1 MVSFRLLADGLF
13 RQTTCHTRVSVWK
26 GAVGCMKILWV
37 KAGKLLPVDA
47 GGKIRSYNILRQ
59 LQKNHDVVLL
69 THYGGTRDL
78 WYEAEIKKRFP
89 RALPIWTAATD
100 STTLARLLYYLYC
113 LPSRAPFAVRKF
125 TDRNAGRRIEELFR
139 EKHFDAAVCD
149 FLSASLTFPPNRW
162 AETVLFQHNVETILW
177 DRMVEN
183 EGNWLKRLIYRL
195 EAAKMRNYERSSI
208 GKFQR
213 VIAVSEQDRAWMS
226 PFMASDKISVV
237 PTGVDLEQYRY
248 SSGTQA
254 ARPLVMFTGT
264 MDFEPN
270 VDGVEYFCREIWPR
284 ILQAVPD
291 ARFRIVGKNPVAA
304 VRRLASET
312 VEVTGTV
319 PSVAEHLQQAWV
331 LVVPLRMGGGT
342 RLKIYEG
349 MAVGR
354 AVVSTSIGAEGL
366 DVHNGKDILLA
377 DEIETFAQAVITL
390 LREPELRK
398 RYEAAAAELVARF
411 DWASVAQRFAEVL
424 AGAAPSSA
432 MSLDSLHVD
441 AVSG

>member
-1 MVSFRLLADGLF
+1 
-13 RQTTCHTRVSVWK
+13 
-26 GAVGCMKILWV
+26 MKILWV

-59 LQKNHDVVLL
+59 LQKKHELALL
-69 THYGGTRDL
+69 THYGGARDP
-78 WYEAEIKKRFP
+78 WYETEIKKHFP
-89 RALPIWTAATD
+89 AAVPVWTAAPD
-100 STTLARLLYYLYC
+100 SSTMARVLHYLYC

-125 TDRNAGRRIEELFR
+125 TDRNTGRQIEQLFQ
-139 EKHFDAAVCD
+139 EKQFDAAVCD
-149 FLSASLTFPPNRW
+149 FLSASLTFPAKRW
-162 AETVLFQHNVETILW
+162 AQTVLFQHNVETVLW
-177 DRMVEN
+177 ERMVEN
-183 EGNWLKRLIYRL
+183 ESNWIKRLVYRF
-195 EAAKMRNYERSSI
+195 EAAKMRSYERSSI

-213 VIAVSEQDRAWMS
+213 VIAVSEQDREFMS
-226 PFMASDKISVV
+226 QFMPSDKISVV
-237 PTGVDLEQYRY
+237 PTGVDLEQYRS
-248 SSGTQA
+248 SSGGQST
-254 ARPLVMFTGT
+254 RPLVMFTGT

-284 ILQAVPD
+284 VLKAVPD

-312 VEVTGTV
+312 IEVTGTV
-319 PSVAEHLQQAWV
+319 PSVAEHLQEAWV

-349 MAVGR
+349 MAMGR

-366 DVHNGKDILLA
+366 DVRNGKDIFLA
-377 DEIETFAQAVITL
+377 DGVETFAQAIITL

-398 RYEAAAAELVARF
+398 RYERAAAELVARF
-411 DWASVAQRFAEVL
+411 DWSSVAERFAEVL
-424 AGAAPSSA
+424 AGTAPARNSNTQ
-432 MSLDSLHVD
+432 DSLHVD

>member
-1 MVSFRLLADGLF
+1 
-13 RQTTCHTRVSVWK
+13 
-26 GAVGCMKILWV
+26 MKILWV

-47 GGKIRSYNILRQ
+47 GGKIRSYNILRH
-59 LQKNHDVVLL
+59 LQQNHELVLL
-69 THYGGTRDL
+69 THYGGPRDL
-78 WYEAEIKKRFP
+78 WYEAKIKKHFP
-89 RALPIWTAATD
+89 AAVPIWTAAPD
-100 STTLARLLYYLYC
+100 SSTLARLLHYLYC
-113 LPSRAPFAVRKF
+113 LPSGAPFAVRKF
-125 TDRNAGRRIEELFR
+125 TDRNAGRQIEKLFQ

-149 FLSASLTFPPNRW
+149 FLSASLTFPPHRW
-162 AETVLFQHNVETILW
+162 AETVLFQHNVETVLW
-177 DRMVEN
+177 ERMVEN
-183 EGNWLKRLIYRL
+183 ESNWLKRFIYRL

-213 VIAVSEQDRAWMS
+213 VIAVSEQDRTYMAQ
-226 PFMASDKISVV
+226 FMPSDKINVV
-237 PTGVDLEQYRY
+237 PTGVDLEQYR
-248 SSGTQA
+248 SNSVGQA

-270 VDGVEYFCREIWPR
+270 VDGVGYFCREIWPR

-291 ARFRIVGKNPVAA
+291 AQFRIVGKNPVAA
-304 VRRLASET
+304 VRRLASDT
-312 VEVTGTV
+312 VEFTGTV
-319 PSVAEHLQQAWV
+319 SSVAEHLQQAWV

-377 DEIETFAQAVITL
+377 DEIESFAQAVIAL

-398 RYEAAAAELVARF
+398 RYERAAAELVARF
-411 DWASVAQRFAEVL
+411 DWSSVAERFAEVL
-424 AGAAPSSA
+424 AGTVPPPSVHSR
-432 MSLDSLHVD
+432 DSVHVD